1 MKNPRGE
8 NMPRWPGLSHMQ
20 AAKPR
25 MAAALVLLATV
36 SLSAT
41 LSGCG
46 VSIVASE
53 PSTKVSQSAGAGA
66 SSSSTSTSPSAI
78 PSSGMQPTG
87 SPAPQATAAPW
98 KTYVDPGK
106 SVSFEL
112 PADWTTA
119 LVPGTSGS
127 LQVVEVRDAAGT
139 KVATLT
145 TGGGGLGGA
154 CGPDTQRPYT
164 VLASVPLGIPTFSKD
179 PAAVDPRFVYR
190 LIQGANSFFASYG
203 IADHPAGADGMACL
217 VYNTVTTAKL
227 GLLSFGDV
235 VQLRSDP
242 EGTPGTRAFATIA
255 DAQAYMQTAEYQNI
269 QRMITSVKLLS

>member
-1 MKNPRGE
+1 MKNPRGD
-8 NMPRWPGLSHMQ
+8 NMPRWPGLSRMPVG
-20 AAKPR
+20 KPR
-25 MAAALVLLATV
+25 MAAALVLVATV

-46 VSIVASE
+46 VSIVASG
-53 PSTKVSQSAGAGA
+53 PTTKVSQSAGAGA
-66 SSSSTSTSPSAI
+66 ASSSASASPSAI
-78 PSSGMQPTG
+78 PPSGMTPTG
-87 SPAPQATAAPW
+87 TPAPQRMAAQW
-98 KTYVDPGK
+98 KTYVDQGK

-112 PADWTTA
+112 PSDWTIA
-119 LVPGTSGS
+119 LVAGTSGS

-139 KVATLT
+139 KMATLT

-217 VYNTVTTAKL
+217 FYNTVTTAKL
-227 GLLSFGDV
+227 GLVSFGDV

-242 EGTPGTRAFATIA
+242 EGTPGTRAFASIA